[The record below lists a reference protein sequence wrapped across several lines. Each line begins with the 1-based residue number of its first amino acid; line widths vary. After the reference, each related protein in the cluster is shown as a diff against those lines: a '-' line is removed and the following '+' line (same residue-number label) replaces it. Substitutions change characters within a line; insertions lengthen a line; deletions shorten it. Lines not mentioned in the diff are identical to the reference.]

1 MDYEAQMAYSNGRN
15 AFMRHNR
22 MKVVSVGP
30 GTSTVEAEISGDSL
44 NPKGT
49 VHGGVYFTLA
59 DCAVSSA
66 ARSDGRFYST
76 LSVSFE
82 YLRAAKE
89 GPLTCTA
96 SVIKRGETVSV
107 FRAEIHG
114 PDQRL
119 LAFGTFTMYCI
130 EK

>member
-1 MDYEAQMAYSNGRN
+1 MDYSAQMAYTNGKN

-30 GTSTVEAEISGDSL
+30 GTSAVEAEISDDSF
-44 NPKGT
+44 NPRGT

-76 LSVSFE
+76 LSANFE
-82 YLRAAKE
+82 YLRPASE

-96 SVIKRGETVSV
+96 SAVKRGETVSV
-107 FRAEIHG
+107 FRAEIRG

-119 LAFGTFTMYCI
+119 LAVGTFTMYCM
-130 EK
+130 EQ